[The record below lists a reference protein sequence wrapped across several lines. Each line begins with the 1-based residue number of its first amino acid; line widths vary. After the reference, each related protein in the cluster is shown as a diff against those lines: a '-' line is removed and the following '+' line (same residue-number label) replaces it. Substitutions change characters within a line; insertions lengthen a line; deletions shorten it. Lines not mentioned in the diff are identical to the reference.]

1 MTRVI
6 YHMII
11 DKIIKK
17 NVKSSLVTPSRI
29 FWNFRLIF
37 LVTKKKKKKIIINL
51 FRNSLKNIH
60 SLRFKYF
67 HEWTPSSSRE
77 EILKIAKNF
86 VLSRQ
91 GQESW
96 LARRERGRERE
107 KLSRFYFEHFNSPN
121 RGRIFLHE
129 QLVSARGLLV
139 PRSGN
144 LHLTTVNTKYHHVE
158 NSKSKFKR

>member
-17 NVKSSLVTPSRI
+17 KCEIEPRDTFKDILKFSINLSCY
-29 FWNFRLIF
+29 
-37 LVTKKKKKKIIINL
+37 KKKKKKIIINL

-67 HEWTPSSSRE
+67 HKWTPSSSRE

-91 GQESW
+91 GQVSW

-107 KLSRFYFEHFNSPN
+107 KSFLGFILNIFIHQTEVAYFCMNN
-121 RGRIFLHE
+121 WY
-129 QLVSARGLLV
+129 
-139 PRSGN
+139 PREDFWFQDQE
-144 LHLTTVNTKYHHVE
+144 TCI
-158 NSKSKFKR
+158 

>member
-91 GQESW
+91 GQVSW

-107 KLSRFYFEHFNSPN
+107 KSFLGFILNILIHQTEVAYFCMNN
-121 RGRIFLHE
+121 WY
-129 QLVSARGLLV
+129 
-139 PRSGN
+139 PREDFWFQDQE
-144 LHLTTVNTKYHHVE
+144 TCI
-158 NSKSKFKR
+158 

>member
-1 MTRVI
+1 
-6 YHMII
+6 MII

-17 NVKSSLVTPSRI
+17 NVKSSLVTLSRI

-67 HEWTPSSSRE
+67 HKWTPSSSRE

-91 GQESW
+91 GQVSW

-107 KLSRFYFEHFNSPN
+107 KSFLGFILNILIHQTEVAYFCMNN
-121 RGRIFLHE
+121 WY
-129 QLVSARGLLV
+129 
-139 PRSGN
+139 PREDFWFQDQE
-144 LHLTTVNTKYHHVE
+144 TCI
-158 NSKSKFKR
+158 